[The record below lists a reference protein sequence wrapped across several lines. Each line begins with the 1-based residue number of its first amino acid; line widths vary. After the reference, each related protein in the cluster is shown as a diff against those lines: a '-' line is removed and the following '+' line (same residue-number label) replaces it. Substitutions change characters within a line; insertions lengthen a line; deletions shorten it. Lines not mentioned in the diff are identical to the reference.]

1 MTNAITPLN
10 SHDSAAAY
18 ADAHVGLSVSGEL
31 ATLLVEN
38 ESAQATADR
47 ETMRAARQAYL
58 AEAAQQV
65 AELHDAANALAT
77 GALVSAGFAVAGGA
91 CTVVSAQLTKDS
103 TAAKDWAAVGS
114 TSAQLVKPSQGLLG
128 DSSAESH
135 RAAAKEAEK
144 AGEADHWQSSDAQS
158 DLDATNRRTDKVLEL
173 ARDISQDQNAAN
185 NAIIGRI

>member
-1 MTNAITPLN
+1 MTNSITALG
-10 SHDSAAAY
+10 SHDNAAAY
-18 ADAHVGLSVSGEL
+18 ADSQVELSVSGQL

-38 ESAQATADR
+38 ESVQATADR
-47 ETMRAARQAYL
+47 ETIRAARQAYL

-65 AELHDAANALAT
+65 AELHEAANALAS

-91 CTVVSAQLTKDS
+91 CTIVSAQLTKDS
-103 TAAKDWAAVGS
+103 TAAKDWAAVGA
-114 TSAQLVKPSQGLLG
+114 TSAQLVKPAQALLG

-135 RAAAKEAEK
+135 RAAAKDAEK
-144 AGEADHWQSSDAQS
+144 AGEADRWQSGDAQS

-173 ARDISQDQNAAN
+173 AHDLSQDQNAAN